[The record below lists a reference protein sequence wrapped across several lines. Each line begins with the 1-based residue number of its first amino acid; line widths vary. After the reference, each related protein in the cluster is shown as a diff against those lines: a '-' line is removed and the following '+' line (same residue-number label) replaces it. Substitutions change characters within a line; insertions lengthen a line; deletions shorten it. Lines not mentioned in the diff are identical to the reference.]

1 MFLNRQR
8 QRVSNVTARE
18 NQVHV
23 SKPVTPSRAERLE
36 GLDSL
41 RAYAA
46 SSIIVFHMVWLA
58 HVELPRGLTF
68 ARYYLAFGVPLF
80 FVVSAF
86 SLAFGYM
93 QKLRSLSDIAV
104 FYIRR
109 FARIAPLFY
118 CMLIFQL
125 LLAFF
130 TYHMTKNASEV
141 FASLTFTFN
150 FVPRYVDGIVP
161 ASWSIGV
168 EMVFYFLF
176 PVILVFARNIIG
188 SIFVLVLS
196 LFVAGQSYMDFTA
209 AKELNP
215 SFIYHGFLSA
225 IPFFAFG
232 ILFYHLFAFLRRT
245 TQTGAQ
251 HARLI
256 WAWAL
261 TATGAGLL
269 VLIMFYSPFYL
280 YFWKFGLRVIWDS
293 TWSIPFGLICVGL
306 ALHPIGLLSNRVTSY
321 LGKISFSLYLTH
333 PTIVYSL
340 GKFGVYVAI
349 YQAITFSKPV
359 AFFASLAV
367 TMLIVAGVSSLTY
380 RWIEAPGMQLGKK
393 LLDRRRP
400 TAFRVTAW

>member
-1 MFLNRQR
+1 MT
-8 QRVSNVTARE
+8 VRE

-23 SKPVTPSRAERLE
+23 SKPMAPPRAERLE
-36 GLDSL
+36 GIDSL

-46 SSIIVFHMVWLA
+46 SAIIVFHMVHLV

-68 ARYYLAFGVPLF
+68 ARYYFGFGVPLF

-125 LLAFF
+125 LFAFF
-130 TYHMTKNASEV
+130 AYHQTKNVSEV

-150 FVPRYVDGIVP
+150 FIPRYVDGIVP

-168 EMVFYFLF
+168 EMVFYFVF

-188 SIFVLVLS
+188 SVFVLVLS
-196 LFVAGQSYMDFTA
+196 LFVAGQSSMDFTA
-209 AKELNP
+209 VKELNP
-215 SFIYHGFLSA
+215 NFIGHGFLSA
-225 IPFFAFG
+225 IPYFAFG
-232 ILFYHLFAFLRRT
+232 VLFYHFFAFLRQT
-245 TQTGAQ
+245 TATSTQ
-251 HARLI
+251 HARLL
-256 WAWAL
+256 WAWVL
-261 TATGAGLL
+261 TTTGAGLL
-269 VLIMFYSPFYL
+269 VFISFYSPLYS
-280 YFWKFGLRVIWDS
+280 YFWKLGLRVIWNS
-293 TWSIPFGLICVGL
+293 IWGIPFGLICVGL

-321 LGKISFSLYLTH
+321 LGKISYSLYLSH
-333 PTIVYSL
+333 PTIVAYL

-349 YQAITFSKPV
+349 YQAISFSKRA
-359 AFFASLAV
+359 AFFISLAV

-393 LLDRRRP
+393 FLNRRRP
-400 TAFRVTAW
+400 TTLRVSAW